1 MNAVTKA
8 VAVAKAPFFFENSR
22 LMAIAI
28 NATNHNLIYRAQSK
42 PNGPWVTDWAWINN
56 TNQYDVMVA
65 GLARDGRVVAL
76 AQVSTTPTVHF
87 YIEAPE
93 DLSSSPAWQAPV
105 NLGLPAGVPGFSQL
119 VTCRGSDGRVNVF
132 GLAKDTGYVWWIF
145 ENPDRLIQETK
156 WVTPPGQKEP
166 IEVTVDV
173 EAPPL
178 TPWSNWQQLAP
189 RQLQVMTAA
198 NNGDG
203 TIALAGTAFDNA
215 TQHIFYTRQKTVD
228 AKVPADWI
236 AWLDMTQGRLDANSP
251 ALRLDPFG
259 SLNVFAIGAESDVVQ
274 THQVPANSDN
284 FPPWANPFMV
294 GGTILEIATGI
305 DGDGHIVA
313 VAQDDQKVIHAN
325 TMLDAA
331 TQQWSGWQPIAT
343 VAYAGPMT
351 LDYNADGRLTLF
363 VREGT
368 GPQRLLCKSQVAF
381 NSSSWEATW
390 TLLSKSAL
398 SRYGIVRDLTPPA
411 T

>member
-1 MNAVTKA
+1 MNALTK
-8 VAVAKAPFFFENSR
+8 VVAKDAFFFENSR

-56 TNQYDVMVA
+56 TYQYDAMVA
-65 GLARDGRVVAL
+65 GLARDGRVVVL
-76 AQVSTTPTVHF
+76 GQVSATPTVHF
-87 YIEAPE
+87 YIEAL
-93 DLSSSPAWQAPV
+93 DDVGSSPAWDAPV
-105 NLGLPAGVPGFSQL
+105 NLGLPSGVPGFSQL
-119 VTCRGSDGRVNVF
+119 VTCRGNDGRVHVF
-132 GLAKDTGYVWWIF
+132 GIAKDTGNVWWIY
-145 ENPDRLIQETK
+145 ENPDRIIQETK
-156 WVTPPGQKEP
+156 KVTPPGQKEP
-166 IEVTVDV
+166 IEVTVNV

-178 TPWSNWQQLAP
+178 TPWSNWQGLAA

-228 AKVPADWI
+228 ARQPSDWI
-236 AWLDMTQGRLDANSP
+236 SWLDMTQSRLDASSP
-251 ALRLDPFG
+251 ALRLDQVG
-259 SLNVFAIGAESDVVQ
+259 SLNVFGIGAGSDVVQ
-274 THQVPANSDN
+274 THQVPASSDS
-284 FPPWANPFMV
+284 FLPWANPFMV
-294 GGTILEIATGI
+294 GATILEIATGI

-313 VAQDDQKVIHAN
+313 VAQDDQKAIHAN

-331 TQQWSGWQPIAT
+331 TQQWSGWQQIAT

-363 VREGT
+363 MREGT
-368 GPQRLLCKSQVAF
+368 GPQRLLCKSQIAF

-390 TLLSKSAL
+390 TVLSKSAL
-398 SRYGIVRDLTPPA
+398 SRYGIVRDLTPPSA
-411 T
+411 